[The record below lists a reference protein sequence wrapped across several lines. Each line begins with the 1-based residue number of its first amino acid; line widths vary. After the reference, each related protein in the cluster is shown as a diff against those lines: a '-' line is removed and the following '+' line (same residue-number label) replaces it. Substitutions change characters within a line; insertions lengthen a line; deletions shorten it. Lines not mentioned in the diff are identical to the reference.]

1 MDKKK
6 ISDYLIKK
14 IDYSNE
20 DQEILKAIEQT
31 ILEMEVA
38 RSAFQNAYDDKL
50 IDSLIYK
57 EQDINARY
65 EYLIREA
72 KKRGIKVSLEH
83 IFKNAKISII

>member
-1 MDKKK
+1 MDKKN

-20 DQEILKAIEQT
+20 DEEILKAIEQT

-38 RSAFQNAYDDKL
+38 RSAFQNACDDKL
-50 IDSLIYK
+50 IESLIYK

-72 KKRGIKVSLEH
+72 KKRGIKVSMEH
-83 IFKNAKISII
+83 IFKNARISII